1 MAEQTG
7 PETVVVSWTP
17 PSPPPSR
24 GYRITVNS
32 ATTSFSRN
40 VSSSPHNLT
49 SLEPGV
55 YSIQLVALT
64 QHYPSEGVAVEF
76 TVGGGKCTQVH

>member
-1 MAEQTG
+1 MAKQNR
-7 PETVVVSWTP
+7 PETVVVSWTA

-32 ATTSFSRN
+32 ATMGFSRN

-55 YSIQLVALT
+55 YSIQLVSLSE
-64 QHYPSEGVAVEF
+64 HCPSEVVAVDIV
-76 TVGGGKCTQVH
+76 VGGRK